1 MPTTAEKGSRGAHLG
16 TIAASTAPKRNSW
29 TSVRE
34 AFEMAMENGDVEPLM
49 RAQVRGTE
57 VLGKSPYP
65 KVESE

>member
-1 MPTTAEKGSRGAHLG
+1 MTCFAEL
-16 TIAASTAPKRNSW
+16 ASCARMCPKRNAW
-29 TSVRE
+29 TIVRE
-34 AFEMAMENGDVEPLM
+34 AFEVAMENGDVEPLM

>member
-1 MPTTAEKGSRGAHLG
+1 MRNRSLDKEEKIKKNSRSRRVGG
-16 TIAASTAPKRNSW
+16 KRNSW

-34 AFEMAMENGDVEPLM
+34 VFEMAMENGDVEPLM

-57 VLGKSPYP
+57 VLDKSPYP